1 MQLIDALSDLDALP
15 DETFI
20 CARRPWTRN
29 CEIKLV
35 PYPEDL
41 RVPDSVKE
49 LGFEYFL
56 EVDTAR
62 EILEG
67 FMPFNPTLQQVVDFV
82 LYYAEHDAF
91 PDWAN
96 QICSG

>member
-1 MQLIDALSDLDALP
+1 MQLIEALENIDSLP
-15 DETFI
+15 GETFI
-20 CARRPWTRN
+20 CARGSWTRH

-35 PYPEDL
+35 PYSDDL
-41 RVPDSVKE
+41 RIPDSVRE
-49 LGFEYFL
+49 EGFEYFL
-56 EVDTAR
+56 EVDTVR

-67 FMPFNPTLQQVVDFV
+67 FTPHSPSLHQIVDFV

-96 QICSG
+96 ELCCR